1 MCLFASS
8 GLSRCGRP
16 RKKSCRWEQSA
27 AHAREGSSEFE
38 DEGGGA
44 TAASE
49 DVNDGAR
56 AFGCHPT
63 DYHAVEEQLQTG
75 RGNGGSGGGDV
86 KGGGGGGSGD
96 GNGKSGKKRKNPSLD
111 KLMLQVLSLA
121 CMYLCAYVS
130 MGVTV
135 SMYTCTYTG
144 TYEHFF
150 STKPFN
156 FTSCACICV

>member
-27 AHAREGSSEFE
+27 AHAREGFSEFE

-44 TAASE
+44 TAACE

-56 AFGCHPT
+56 AFGRHPT
-63 DYHAVEEQLQTG
+63 DHHPVEEQLQRG

-86 KGGGGGGSGD
+86 KGGGGGGSGG
-96 GNGKSGKKRKNPSLD
+96 GNGKSDKKRKNPSLD

-121 CMYLCAYVS
+121 VCMYV
-130 MGVTV
+130 
-135 SMYTCTYTG
+135 
-144 TYEHFF
+144 F
-150 STKPFN
+150 
-156 FTSCACICV
+156 ACICEHGRYRQHVYMRVHRYIRTFF